1 MGSGWKQTILCY
13 LPDPHG
19 AIPVDSREL
28 LRAATR
34 KLPGMEN
41 LKAGLES
48 AESKQVL

>member
-34 KLPGMEN
+34 KLEN